1 MSKLNFSSFAR
12 YPHGGVCPETTKTPR
27 PTVQTGQDKEGN
39 LCKPPV
45 PGPSVS
51 PGGAWWQHGAM
62 AWQPQ
67 LGKLH
72 VVTVAQSPGVGF
84 FSEGRGWEVFLSHVF
99 SHSFGSSQIVT
110 KSTKE
115 SACERLFDMTAS
127 DADLLP
133 RLAPWWIGF
142 NMR

>member
-1 MSKLNFSSFAR
+1 M
-12 YPHGGVCPETTKTPR
+12 
-27 PTVQTGQDKEGN
+27 GN

-45 PGPSVS
+45 PGPS

-62 AWQPQ
+62 AWQP

-72 VVTVAQSPGVGF
+72 SCYSRTRCWSC
-84 FSEGRGWEVFLSHVF
+84 SEGRGGEVFLSHVF

-115 SACERLFDMTAS
+115 SACARLFGMTAS

-133 RLAPWWIGF
+133 RLAP
-142 NMR
+142 